1 MSTQLLAWWSEHEAV
16 PVEWLNETIDT
27 LTLRGL
33 SPR

>member
-1 MSTQLLAWWSEHEAV
+1 MYREATRV
-16 PVEWLNETIDT
+16 AADAEWLNETIDT